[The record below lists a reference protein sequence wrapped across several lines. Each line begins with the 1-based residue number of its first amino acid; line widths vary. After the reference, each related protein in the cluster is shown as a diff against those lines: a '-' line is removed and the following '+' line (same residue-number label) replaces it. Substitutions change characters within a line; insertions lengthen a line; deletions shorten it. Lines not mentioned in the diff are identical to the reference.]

1 MIALLEI
8 FCSLSI
14 VSKFIPYLFSLVL
27 QFLQKVLLDIQEENG
42 QVNSIEALFYLVL
55 FDSCKIIWFGY
66 KYHFDSHTLTKDG
79 NIILQ

>member
-42 QVNSIEALFYLVL
+42 QVNSIEALFYLFL